1 MVPMTKLP
9 PNPSAAAPY
18 LPEITTPLLRWYDA
32 SHRDLPWRALP
43 TPYRVWVSEVMLQQT
58 RVEAVIPYFQR
69 FLAALPDVAALAA
82 VDEHAL
88 MKLWEGLGYYN
99 RARNLQRAARQ
110 MQERHRGELP
120 ADYDALRALTGFG
133 DYTAGALA
141 SIAFGLPH
149 PAVDGNVLR
158 VCSRLAAWDGDCKSL
173 SAKRMFAEGLQEQL
187 DHRPGDFNQAMM
199 ELGATVCL
207 PNGRPLCDRCP
218 LSDRCRALALGQPL
232 AYPRKAEKR
241 PRRLEERTVL
251 AVVGPEGALL
261 RLRPPRGLLGGL
273 WELPN
278 ELGMLDEAQARA
290 ALSALGLAVEGFTP
304 LPAATHIFT
313 HVQWQMTGYLAR
325 VQATPAPLDCH
336 WVSREDMGARYA
348 LPSAFKAYRVPLL
361 RAMEEQET

>member
-1 MVPMTKLP
+1 MTKLP
-9 PNPSAAAPY
+9 PNPGAPAPQLPDFSA
-18 LPEITTPLLRWYDA
+18 PLLRWYDA
-32 SHRDLPWRALP
+32 GHRALPWRALP

-58 RVEAVIPYFQR
+58 RVEAVIPYFER

-110 MQERHRGELP
+110 MQERHGGTLP
-120 ADYDALRALTGFG
+120 ANYDALLALTSFG
-133 DYTAGALA
+133 DYTAGAVA

-158 VCSRLAAWDGDCKSL
+158 VCSRLAAWDGDSKSQA
-173 SAKRMFAEGLQEQL
+173 AKRLFADALQAQL
-187 DHRPGDFNQAMM
+187 GDRPGDFNQAMM

-218 LSDRCRALALGQPL
+218 LADRCRALEQGQPQ
-232 AYPRKAEKR
+232 AFPRKAEKR
-241 PRRLEERTVL
+241 PRRVEARTVL
-251 AVVGPEGALL
+251 AIVGPQGALL
-261 RLRPPRGLLGGL
+261 RLRPPQGLLGGL

-278 ELGMLDEAQARA
+278 KLGTLEEAQARA
-290 ALSALGLAVEGFTP
+290 ALSALGLSIEELTP

-313 HVQWQMTGYLAR
+313 HVQWDMTGYLVR
-325 VQATPAPLDCH
+325 VQAAPAPADCH
-336 WVSREDMGARYA
+336 WVSREDLGARYA
-348 LPSAFKAYRVPLL
+348 LPSAFKAYRAPLL
-361 RAMEEQET
+361 RAMEEQEP